1 MTQREKLIELIV
13 STPKLECTHNGR
25 ANGKTFQTA
34 QNMADHLIA
43 NNVIVLPCALN
54 STVWIVSKA
63 CAEPYPAKFKLDDLS
78 QIGRRIFLS
87 RESALKYMRKGSRR

>member
-1 MTQREKLIELIV
+1 MNQTQKLTHLINSV
-13 STPKLECTHNGR
+13 PRPDKRC
-25 ANGKTFQTA
+25 KVTA
-34 QNMADHLIA
+34 EQIAEHLIA
-43 NNVIVLPCALN
+43 NNVIVLPCAIG

-87 RESALKYMRKGSRR
+87 KESALKYMRKGNRR

>member
-1 MTQREKLIELIV
+1 MTQREKLIGLILN
-13 STPKLECTHNGR
+13 PNLRLAEAEKI
-25 ANGKTFQTA
+25 
-34 QNMADHLIA
+34 ADNLIA
-43 NNVIVLPCALN
+43 NNVIVLPCAIG

-87 RESALKYMRKGSRR
+87 RESALKYIQKGNRR

>member
-1 MTQREKLIELIV
+1 MNQTQKLTNLISSVPRPDSRCKV
-13 STPKLECTHNGR
+13 SAEQI
-25 ANGKTFQTA
+25 AE
-34 QNMADHLIA
+34 HLIA
-43 NNVIVLPCALN
+43 NNVIVLPCAIG

-87 RESALKYMRKGSRR
+87 RESALKYMRKGKKR

>member
-1 MTQREKLIELIV
+1 MTQREKLIGLILN
-13 STPKLECTHNGR
+13 PNLRLAEAEKI
-25 ANGKTFQTA
+25 
-34 QNMADHLIA
+34 ADNLIA
-43 NNVIVLPCALN
+43 NNVIVLPCAIG

-87 RESALKYMRKGSRR
+87 KESALKYMRKGNRR